1 MLCDTYYIILFLI
14 KVNTGYGLGV
24 EESPS
29 TVCHTASVYVL
40 SFETHIFG
48 MWYVHFLWL
57 LFQVHETVPFRM
69 HMVHEIDRLALQWR
83 MECFRTHCIGS
94 QPELNLWNHLHTVFP
109 TLQWIWIGAQRKTYY
124 ILLVLLLFRSNIW
137 DVFVLSWPFASD
149 ARSWLEQRLLFEHL
163 ISLGHFWSMVRQ
175 YYNVP

>member
-40 SFETHIFG
+40 SFETHIFATLLVS

-83 MECFRTHCIGS
+83 TECFRTHCIGS

-149 ARSWLEQRLLFEHL
+149 ARSWLEQRLLF
-163 ISLGHFWSMVRQ
+163 V
-175 YYNVP
+175 YT

>member
-1 MLCDTYYIILFLI
+1 
-14 KVNTGYGLGV
+14 
-24 EESPS
+24 
-29 TVCHTASVYVL
+29 
-40 SFETHIFG
+40 

-69 HMVHEIDRLALQWR
+69 HMVHEIDRLVLQWR